1 MITSRGGVLAAA
13 LRQVYDSED
22 GPDNAIINTKV
33 FHPAWK
39 CEVSP
44 GNAFYWNSIFPF
56 KLAQKHPS
64 QLMVYISTDY
74 VFDGEKTGPYTED
87 DPPCPINTYG
97 ISKYAG
103 ELMVAQSGV
112 EYLIIRTSTFF
123 GPGTKGFVRQ
133 VLDRGAAQ
141 IPLLV
146 MRGVVSPTYVPDLA
160 QEIKRLI
167 DIQARGVYHI
177 TSGSSVTLE
186 DLAKTVLTMA
196 GFKTKIELVD
206 ALPGDTVRRPRN
218 ASLRSVRLEQPMRDW
233 REGLKEYLIMGVQ
246 K

>member
-1 MITSRGGVLAAA
+1 VIIGGRGVLGSA
-13 LRQVYDSED
+13 LRAVYGNDT
-22 GPDNAIINTKV
+22 GPENALIYAKV
-33 FHPAWK
+33 FHPASE
-39 CEVSP
+39 CEKRP
-44 GNAFYWNSIFPF
+44 DKAFGLNATIPF
-56 KLAQKHPS
+56 FLAKDYPDKV
-64 QLMVYISTDY
+64 MVYISTDY
-74 VFDGEKTGPYTED
+74 VFSGKLGNYTEY
-87 DPPCPINTYG
+87 DPPAPANTYG
-97 ISKYAG
+97 VSKYAG

-123 GPGTKGFVRQ
+123 GPSTKGFVRQ

-146 MRGVVSPTYVPDLA
+146 MRDVIVSPTYVPDLA
-160 QEIKRLI
+160 KEIKRLI
-167 DIQARGVYHI
+167 DIQARGVYHV

-233 REGLKEYLIMGVQ
+233 RMALEAWL
-246 K
+246 